1 MSSRLSS
8 LQTLIKTTLEADAT
22 FDTITVLTEDMADLE
37 TKIIQSLGTANN
49 KGGKT
54 GAVVIILQPEADIVG
69 ANTTGPEAKVRV
81 RVQVLEDL
89 LSNRDADLGP
99 GLPSYEIAEIIARL
113 IHATVPAGEHA
124 SRKLRVL
131 SLRPIAVP
139 EQLPNTIG
147 HEVIVEQLRSLA
159 AS

>member
-8 LQTLIKTTLEADAT
+8 LQTLIKNTLEADST

-37 TKIIQSLGTANN
+37 QKIIQSLGTANN

-69 ANTTGPEAKVRV
+69 ENTVGPECKVRV

-89 LSNRDADLGP
+89 LSNRDENLGTT
-99 GLPSYEIAEIIARL
+99 LPAFEIAEIIARL
-113 IHATVPAGEHA
+113 LHATVPAGEHPG
-124 SRKLRVL
+124 RKLRVL
-131 SLRPIAVP
+131 SLRPISIP
-139 EQLPNTIG
+139 DQLPNTIG
-147 HEVIVEQLRSLA
+147 HEVTVEQRRSLA
-159 AS
+159 AA